1 MFQSLCFRR
10 DTVPSY
16 DLLKGMFE
24 LRREIFFEQL
34 GWNVE
39 VSDGQEVDVFDRKQD
54 PVYIVSRGRGDEVYG
69 CFRLLPTM
77 GPYML
82 GEVFP
87 ELLRGSKLPRSPE
100 IWEISRL
107 ATTPELVGTRL
118 DPQLSLCAVTIGM
131 FRQGFLYAEENGIHE
146 YIFVTSVAV
155 ERMLLRSGLKLRRFG
170 DGKAVKV
177 GKVLSVA
184 CWLGI
189 DSDNRRV
196 LFPETHHVE
205 RAA

>member
-16 DLLKGMFE
+16 DLLKSMFE
-24 LRREIFFEQL
+24 LRHEIFYEQL
-34 GWNVE
+34 GWDVE
-39 VSDGQEVDVFDRKQD
+39 VCDGQEIDAFDRKQD
-54 PVYIVSRGRGDEVYG
+54 PVYIVSRGVKNEVYG

-82 GEVFP
+82 WEIFP
-87 ELLRGSKLPRSPE
+87 ELLRGAKLPQSPE
-100 IWEISRL
+100 VYEISRL
-107 ATTPELVGTRL
+107 ATSPELVGTRL
-118 DPQLSLCAVTIGM
+118 DPQLSLCAITIGM
-131 FRQGFLYAEENGIHE
+131 FRQGFLYAEENGIRE

-196 LFPETHHVE
+196 LFPETHNIE